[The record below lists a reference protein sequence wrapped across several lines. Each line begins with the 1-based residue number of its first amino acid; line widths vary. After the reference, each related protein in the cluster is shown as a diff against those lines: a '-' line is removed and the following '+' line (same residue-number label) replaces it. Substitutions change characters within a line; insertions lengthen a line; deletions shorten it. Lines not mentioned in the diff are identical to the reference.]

1 MRRPLIIVALV
12 LSVLA
17 FLYSLMGV
25 AMAYWVAAVPGN
37 SPEGIRLNFLVW
49 VPASVVTF
57 ALIVFFASRL
67 VWRSSR

>member
-1 MRRPLIIVALV
+1 MPKPWIIIALV

-17 FLYSLMGV
+17 FLYSLTGV
-25 AMAYWVAAVPGN
+25 TMAYWVAAVPGN
-37 SPEGIRLNFLVW
+37 TPARIRLNFLVW

-67 VWRSSR
+67 VRRSSR

>member
-1 MRRPLIIVALV
+1 MPKPLTILALV

-37 SPEGIRLNFLVW
+37 TPEHIRLNFLAW
-49 VPASVVTF
+49 VPASVITF
-57 ALIVFFASRL
+57 GLIVFFGSRL
-67 VWRSSR
+67 ARRSSR